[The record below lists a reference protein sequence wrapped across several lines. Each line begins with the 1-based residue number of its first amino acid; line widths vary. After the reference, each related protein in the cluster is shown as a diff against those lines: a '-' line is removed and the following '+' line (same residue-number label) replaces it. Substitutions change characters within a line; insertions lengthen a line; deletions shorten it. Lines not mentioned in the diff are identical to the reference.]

1 MLPNCPSSNLP
12 NLLSSPSTLS
22 FSPKSKNT
30 DQLNSSLF
38 LTPIVWLLDF
48 FYICL
53 RFVPDIC
60 NSFLPIPV
68 SSLRIYNTFK
78 IRSEQRVYK
87 TSSSCPCPQSPL
99 VPLPEGNQDEV
110 ERSCIPWEIL
120 SARGN
125 KQFTQNNLKTKL
137 AIPFPVGSLPFT
149 SSWVSRTFLPPADLL
164 SVPNDRF
171 LTEINPA
178 LGLFLTCSFRLGSFS
193 PGLCLLVPSWSIT
206 SLESTHSLPK
216 PVIPRDRGLLCVA
229 FKPLPQVK
237 LSAFIYQALG
247 LFIDHLPH

>member
-48 FYICL
+48 FTSVSDLSQTSAIAFF
-53 RFVPDIC
+53 RF
-60 NSFLPIPV
+60 PV

-120 SARGN
+120 SAHGN
-125 KQFTQNNLKTKL
+125 KQFTQSNLKTKL
-137 AIPFPVGSLPFT
+137 AIPFPVESLPFT
-149 SSWVSRTFLPPADLL
+149 SSWVSRTFLHPADL

-171 LTEINPA
+171 STEINPA
-178 LGLFLTCSFRLGSFS
+178 LGLFLTCSLHLGSFS
-193 PGLCLLVPSWSIT
+193 LGLC
-206 SLESTHSLPK
+206 
-216 PVIPRDRGLLCVA
+216 C
-229 FKPLPQVK
+229 
-237 LSAFIYQALG
+237 
-247 LFIDHLPH
+247 